1 MTTERDDEARL
12 RALFDR
18 TADDASGPTL
28 TRLSARAR
36 EVPSQGRRSWLSQLW
51 APALAVAAGAFA
63 VVLATGQFA
72 SLKPTPVASTPAS
85 TSEWPLIA
93 LVAECMTM
101 SAPSS
106 SGFCSTGV
114 AAVESTASRPPDWC
128 AQPAASRPAPC
139 SACSCALVLG
149 PLRSSRTS
157 LERAVTPRMS
167 SASRRGTAD
176 PFSS

>member
-85 TSEWPLIA
+85 ASPSEAP
-93 LVAECMTM
+93 VA
-101 SAPSS
+101 
-106 SGFCSTGV
+106 
-114 AAVESTASRPPDWC
+114 
-128 AQPAASRPAPC
+128 RPAPERSEAAVAGVDDFGFGE
-139 SACSCALVLG
+139 SANDGILSPLDGPTSDDDVDAWLAATESVLG
-149 PLRSSRTS
+149 ES
-157 LERAVTPRMS
+157 
-167 SASRRGTAD
+167 G
-176 PFSS
+176 